1 MIYGKFIKVVKYL
14 LMLALA
20 VALLYISFNGV
31 QWKDFVYGLSACN
44 YWWIAISMLVGAF
57 ELVIRSL
64 RWHLLLRPL
73 DAGITKM
80 RTCHGVNMAFL
91 TNFIFPR
98 MGELVRCGVVTSRR
112 LSFQAAVG
120 TVVAERALD
129 LICLMIV
136 VLLMFV
142 FNWSTFGVFIN
153 DKLLTPFA
161 QRFTPQVLWATIAFV
176 IFIAAAFIACL
187 VLCKKY
193 KDRKFFGTLYGIMNG
208 LGSGLCSILKIKQKA
223 LFIIYTIA
231 LWLSF
236 WLTSYTTILAF
247 QTSGSLDAVNAAGEH
262 IALGGGDALFL
273 MVAGALGW
281 VVPVQ
286 GGIGAFHFI
295 VSLALTTM
303 YGISQSQG
311 VVFATISHESQ
322 AVVMIAMGIFS
333 AICLWFI
340 KRRSTSDGSG
350 NFIQGIKEE

>member
-1 MIYGKFIKVVKYL
+1 MVQDALNRKRFIKIIKYL

-20 VALLYISFNGV
+20 VALLYISFKGV
-31 QWKDFVYGLSACN
+31 QWKDFVEGLAGCN
-44 YWWIAISMLVGAF
+44 YWWIALSMLVGAS
-57 ELVIRSL
+57 ELIIRSL

-73 DAGITKM
+73 DNEISRM

-98 MGELVRCGVVTSRR
+98 MGELVRCGVVANRR

-129 LICLMIV
+129 MICLIIV

-142 FNWSTFGVFIN
+142 FNWSTFGVFIQ

-161 QRFTPQVLWATIAFV
+161 QRFTGEALWAMAVALVLLIAGFV
-176 IFIAAAFIACL
+176 ACL
-187 VLCKKY
+187 ALCRKY
-193 KDRKFFGTLYGIMNG
+193 RNKRFFGTLYSIISG
-208 LGSGLCSILKIKQKA
+208 LGSGLGSILRMKHKF
-223 LFIIYTIA
+223 LFIVYTIA
-231 LWLSF
+231 LWASF

-247 QTSGSLDAVNAAGEH
+247 QSTGTLDAVNAAGEH

-322 AVVMIAMGIFS
+322 AIVMIAMGIFS
-333 AICLWFI
+333 AICLWFV
-340 KRRSTSDGSG
+340 KRNNKIRS
-350 NFIQGIKEE
+350 